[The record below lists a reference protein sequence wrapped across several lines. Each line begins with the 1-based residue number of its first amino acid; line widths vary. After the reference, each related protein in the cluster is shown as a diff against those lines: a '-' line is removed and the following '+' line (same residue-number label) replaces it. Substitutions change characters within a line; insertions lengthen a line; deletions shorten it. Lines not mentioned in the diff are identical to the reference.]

1 MAKFLDKLSE
11 RAKKLNKTIALPET
25 EDIRTFQA
33 TAKILQRGIA
43 DIVLV
48 GDEAKIKAL
57 AGDLDISKARIVDPK
72 TYHRR
77 DEYVK
82 AFYELR
88 KHKGVTIESAGEILN
103 DYVFFAVMMAK
114 MGEVDGVVSGSN
126 HSSSDTIRPA
136 VQIVKTAPGVAIAS
150 SFFVISVPDCEYGS
164 NGTFVFADSGMV
176 EMPNSDELAH
186 IAVSSAKSFE
196 LLVQDKPVVAMLS
209 YSTKGSAK
217 SPLTEAT
224 VAATKRA
231 QELAPDLPIDGELQ
245 VDAAIVPSVAKSKAP
260 GSSVAGKANV
270 FIFPDLNAGNIA
282 YKIAQ
287 RLAKAEAY
295 GPILQGLAKPVNDL
309 SRGCSDEDIVGAV
322 AITCIQAAA
331 LDTKAEAP
339 AIPAA
344 AQQHQ

>member
-1 MAKFLDKLSE
+1 LAKFLDKLSE

-33 TAKILQRGIA
+33 TAKILKRGIA
-43 DIVLV
+43 NIVLV
-48 GDEAKIKAL
+48 GNEARIKEL
-57 AGDLDISKARIVDPK
+57 AGDLDISGARIVDPQ
-72 TYHRR
+72 TYERK
-77 DEYVK
+77 DEYIK
-82 AFYELR
+82 TFYELR
-88 KHKGVTIESAGEILN
+88 KHKGVTLESAAEIMS
-103 DYVFFAVMMAK
+103 DYVYFAVMMAK
-114 MGEVDGVVSGSN
+114 LDEVDGVVSGSN

-136 VQIVKTAPGVAIAS
+136 VQIVKTAPS
-150 SFFVISVPDCEYGS
+150 SFFIIAVPDCEYGS

-176 EMPNSDELAH
+176 EMPSPEDLAH
-186 IAVSSAKSFE
+186 IAVSSAKTLE
-196 LLVQDKPVVAMLS
+196 LLVQDKPMVAILS

-224 VAATKRA
+224 IAATKLA
-231 QELAPDLPIDGELQ
+231 QKLAPDIPIDGELQ
-245 VDAAIVPSVAKSKAP
+245 VDAAIVPKVAASKAP
-260 GSSVAGKANV
+260 ESPVAGKANV
-270 FIFPDLNAGNIA
+270 FIFPDLNSGNIA

-331 LDTKAEAP
+331 
-339 AIPAA
+339 
-344 AQQHQ
+344 QHN

>member
-1 MAKFLDKLSE
+1 M
-11 RAKKLNKTIALPET
+11 
-25 EDIRTFQA
+25 
-33 TAKILQRGIA
+33 
-43 DIVLV
+43 
-48 GDEAKIKAL
+48 
-57 AGDLDISKARIVDPK
+57 
-72 TYHRR
+72 
-77 DEYVK
+77 
-82 AFYELR
+82 
-88 KHKGVTIESAGEILN
+88 
-103 DYVFFAVMMAK
+103 FFAVMMAK

-136 VQIVKTAPGVAIAS
+136 VQIVKTAPGVALAS
-150 SFFVISVPDCEYGS
+150 AFFVISVPDCEYGS
-164 NGTFVFADSGMV
+164 KGTFVFADSGMV
-176 EMPNSDELAH
+176 EMPNPDELAH
-186 IAVSSAKSFE
+186 IAISSAKSFE

-224 VAATKRA
+224 IAATKRA
-231 QELAPDLPIDGELQ
+231 QELAPDIPIDGELQ

-322 AITCIQAAA
+322 AITCIQAAVQ
-331 LDTKAEAP
+331 DTKVEVP
-339 AIPAA
+339 RMQAA
-344 AQQHQ
+344 TQH